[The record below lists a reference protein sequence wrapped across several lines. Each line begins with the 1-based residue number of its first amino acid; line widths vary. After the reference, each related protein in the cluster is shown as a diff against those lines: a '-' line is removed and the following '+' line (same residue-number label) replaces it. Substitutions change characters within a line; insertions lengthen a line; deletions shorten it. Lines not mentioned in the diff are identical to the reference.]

1 MDKQPPMP
9 DDLATLWYLTRRVVG
24 LMDRSGEAL
33 FQQEL
38 GISLA
43 QFLVL
48 SVVDAHPGPLNQQQ
62 VADRLG
68 LTKGTVS
75 RQIDNAASAGL
86 MKVQPSA
93 HSRRENTVTL
103 TPAGTDLV
111 QRGDAAF
118 QQARAAV
125 LPAIDVDDMRAAIRV
140 LASMNDALDPTAD
153 ASPHR

>member
-1 MDKQPPMP
+1 MDSQPPMP

-33 FQQEL
+33 FQREL

-75 RQIDNAASAGL
+75 RQIDNAVSAGL
-86 MKVQPSA
+86 MSVQPSA
-93 HSRRENTVTL
+93 HSRRENSVTL
-103 TPAGTDLV
+103 TPAGAKLV
-111 QRGDAAF
+111 RRGDAAF
-118 QQARAAV
+118 QQARADV
-125 LPAIDVDDMRAAIRV
+125 LPAIDADDMRTAIRV
-140 LASMNDALDPTAD
+140 LAAMNGALDPPA
-153 ASPHR
+153 